1 MQINPRNGRFYAV
14 FRGFLHPAGVC
25 RARRAAAVVGRS
37 WASWARKRTPTA
49 ADAHNLKIV
58 VKLRAVPASKVPF
71 PVGIAGFPDFSR
83 PVPVYP
89 AFLKYV
95 VPVHIQGKGCCVMS
109 QVALDGLD
117 IVPSLQESHCV
128 AVAQVMK
135 PCVRHTDI
143 IGDALEVVVRGAGR
157 QVSTHSVAKHIE
169 MVCQR
174 MGERF

>member
-1 MQINPRNGRFYAV
+1 MQINPRNVRFYAV

-95 VPVHIQGKGCCVMS
+95 VPVHYLYGYEKTS
-109 QVALDGLD
+109 
-117 IVPSLQESHCV
+117 
-128 AVAQVMK
+128 
-135 PCVRHTDI
+135 
-143 IGDALEVVVRGAGR
+143 
-157 QVSTHSVAKHIE
+157 
-169 MVCQR
+169 
-174 MGERF
+174 

>member
-1 MQINPRNGRFYAV
+1 MNKLFPYITNYHMQYHLKQKHINRCLRPSANAGLQTNLRKTLDTTHMAV
-14 FRGFLHPAGVC
+14 
-25 RARRAAAVVGRS
+25 
-37 WASWARKRTPTA
+37 
-49 ADAHNLKIV
+49 D
-58 VKLRAVPASKVPF
+58 
-71 PVGIAGFPDFSR
+71 
-83 PVPVYP
+83 
-89 AFLKYV
+89 
-95 VPVHIQGKGCCVMS
+95 IQGKGCCVMS

>member
-1 MQINPRNGRFYAV
+1 
-14 FRGFLHPAGVC
+14 VC

-37 WASWARKRTPTA
+37 WASWTRKRTPTA

-95 VPVHIQGKGCCVMS
+95 VPVQ
-109 QVALDGLD
+109 LR
-117 IVPSLQESHCV
+117 LQ
-128 AVAQVMK
+128 
-135 PCVRHTDI
+135 
-143 IGDALEVVVRGAGR
+143 L
-157 QVSTHSVAKHIE
+157 
-169 MVCQR
+169 
-174 MGERF
+174 FL

>member
-95 VPVHIQGKGCCVMS
+95 VPVQRHIVCNVEGFPYKLIWSALAKPVRFVCIEPWHSLPSAENDPQEWNERAAAVCLAPGK
-109 QVALDGLD
+109 
-117 IVPSLQESHCV
+117 
-128 AVAQVMK
+128 
-135 PCVRHTDI
+135 RW
-143 IGDALEVVVRGAGR
+143 
-157 QVSTHSVAKHIE
+157 STTLSTTV
-169 MVCQR
+169 
-174 MGERF
+174 ER

>member
-1 MQINPRNGRFYAV
+1 MRKTLDTTHMAV
-14 FRGFLHPAGVC
+14 
-25 RARRAAAVVGRS
+25 
-37 WASWARKRTPTA
+37 
-49 ADAHNLKIV
+49 D
-58 VKLRAVPASKVPF
+58 
-71 PVGIAGFPDFSR
+71 
-83 PVPVYP
+83 
-89 AFLKYV
+89 
-95 VPVHIQGKGCCVMS
+95 IQGKGCCVMS

-128 AVAQVMK
+128 AVAQVIK